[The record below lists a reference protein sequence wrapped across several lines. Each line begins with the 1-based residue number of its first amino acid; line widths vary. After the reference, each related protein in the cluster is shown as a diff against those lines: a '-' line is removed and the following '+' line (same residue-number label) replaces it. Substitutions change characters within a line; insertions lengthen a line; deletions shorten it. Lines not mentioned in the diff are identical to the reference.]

1 MTPAHYHATVVVTSD
16 TCALDPSKDQ
26 SGQYVMDQLEA
37 QGFTVSKKIVED
49 DMIAITDCV
58 RASLIIPSNV
68 LTITV
73 GGTGLCP
80 RDVTPE
86 ATSVLYEKTCPGISV
101 ALHMSSLRYSPHA
114 ALSRLTAGISGN
126 CLIINFP
133 GKLKACKE
141 CFACLDGFLSHALEQ
156 VIYNPEAIRSTHE
169 KQAMQLLDAVPT
181 SNSAL
186 ESEFDRPKLM
196 SLSDLSLDSTELPL
210 PTNTDVPSP
219 QRDRFPKI
227 EQDPI
232 EKTLQQNIPHAE
244 LLSELPATKQ
254 LSNTASYPLLEY
266 NHVLELM
273 DTLSSR
279 IDFKEVEVIFKPP
292 ETAYTV
298 LGDTLCSDLHSRS
311 LIPPFPV
318 STMDGYVLNIPPVFK
333 NFITSIKTVHANL
346 LDTLEDFER
355 AQKDPTTK
363 NNFFCYQV
371 NTGGRVPEE
380 DFAVVPVENAGPV
393 TPKKA
398 VPIYEIRQ
406 GCYVRESGTDVNY
419 TDFLKAGTV
428 IGPVELS
435 LILSMGH
442 KSVKVLKKPVIGIL
456 STGDE
461 LVEFAAGTEID
472 GVVDTNGPLLHS
484 LFMTNGYPVVD
495 GGISKDNPKDIFL
508 KIHNSLTKCDILVV
522 TGGASMG
529 SKDHVKDVIEQIG
542 GTIHFGRVNMKPGKP
557 AGLASLVMEEKQKFI
572 FTLPGNPV
580 SAFITSIVLVMPFI
594 KQGMRNHLGYDLPL
608 TLSDVGQ
615 LITVEIGAILDL
627 EGSQPPYE
635 FEGRYEFLRA
645 KLSESTKGNSI
656 ASNTVTISIK
666 QQSSRMLNLKD
677 SDCLVMI
684 EPHLKG
690 SKLLVGQ
697 IYPALKLN

>member
-1 MTPAHYHATVVVTSD
+1 MTSD

-58 RASLIIPSNV
+58 RASLIFPGNV

-86 ATSVLYEKTCPGISV
+86 ATSVLYEKTCPGVSI
-101 ALHMSSLRYSPHA
+101 ALHMTSLRYSPHA
-114 ALSRLTAGISGN
+114 ALSRLTAGICGN
-126 CLIINFP
+126 CLIVNFP

-156 VIYNPEAIRSTHE
+156 VIYNPEAIKSTHE
-169 KQAMQLLDAVPT
+169 KQAIELPA

-186 ESEFDRPKLM
+186 DGEFNIQKLM
-196 SLSDLSLDSTELPL
+196 SFSDLSLNSTELPL
-210 PTNTDVPSP
+210 SSDTD
-219 QRDRFPKI
+219 FPLAQQDQFPEI
-227 EQDPI
+227 EQDSI
-232 EKTLQQNIPHAE
+232 EKTLQQNIPYIE
-244 LLSELPATKQ
+244 MISELPATKQ
-254 LSNTASYPLLEY
+254 MSNTASFPLMEY
-266 NHVLELM
+266 DSVLELM
-273 DTLSSR
+273 DTLSLS
-279 IDFKEVEVIFKPP
+279 IDFKEVEVAFKSL

-318 STMDGYVLNIPPVFK
+318 STMDGYVINIPSVLK

-371 NTGGRVPEE
+371 NTGGRLPEE
-380 DFAVVPVENAGPV
+380 DFAIVPVESSGPV
-393 TPKKA
+393 TPKNT
-398 VPIYEIRQ
+398 VPIYEIKID
-406 GCYVRESGTDVNY
+406 CYVRQSGTDVNY
-419 TDFLKAGTV
+419 TDFLKAGTI

-442 KSVKVLKKPVIGIL
+442 KSVKVIKKPVVGIL
-456 STGDE
+456 STGNE
-461 LVEFAAGTEID
+461 LVEFAVDTEID

-484 LFMTNGYPVVD
+484 LFLTNGYPVID
-495 GGISKDNPKDIFL
+495 GGISKDTPKDIFL
-508 KIHNSLTKCDILVV
+508 KILKCLTKCDILVI

-529 SKDHVKDVIEQIG
+529 SKDHVKDVIKQIG
-542 GTIHFGRVNMKPGKP
+542 GVIHFGRVNIKPGKP
-557 AGLASLVMEEKQKFI
+557 AGLASLEMEKKRKYI

-615 LITVEIGAILDL
+615 LITVKIGAILDAECAHL
-627 EGSQPPYE
+627 PYE

-645 KLSESTKGNSI
+645 KLSEPTKENSI
-656 ASNTVTISIK
+656 ALNTVTISIK

-677 SDCLVMI
+677 SNCLVII

-690 SKLLVGQ
+690 AKLLSGQ
-697 IYPALKLN
+697 TYPALKLN